1 MNDGPFQSA
10 LDQLPTQGVYQHSL
24 VTYKYVSSQL
34 VKVTNTRRYTS
45 DGDYTDTYT
54 SEPIGR
60 GSSV

>member
-1 MNDGPFQSA
+1 MEGPFKTA
-10 LDQLPTQGVYQHSL
+10 LDQLPSQGVYQHSL

-34 VKVTNTRRYTS
+34 VKVTNTRRYTA

>member
-1 MNDGPFQSA
+1 MSEGPFQSA

-34 VKVTNTRRYTS
+34 VKVTNTRRYTT

>member
-10 LDQLPTQGVYQHSL
+10 LDKLPTQGVYQHSL

-34 VKVTNTRRYTS
+34 VKVTNTRRYTT